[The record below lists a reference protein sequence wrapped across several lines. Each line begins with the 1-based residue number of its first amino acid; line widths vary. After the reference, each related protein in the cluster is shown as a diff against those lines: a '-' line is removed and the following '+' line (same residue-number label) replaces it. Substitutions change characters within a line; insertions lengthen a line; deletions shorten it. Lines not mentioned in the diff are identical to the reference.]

1 MTIVFLQPD
10 GVATTAQGERQARA
24 ALHGGGANRPLGG
37 RSGFRVDTASNI
49 LTATS
54 TTWTLVPC
62 SAWIDPGHATHQG
75 MYGWATDAN
84 VTGSNIVAADAT
96 YTRKDIVYIK
106 INDSSAGDGSGLTTA
121 PVEYRAG
128 VASAD
133 PEATKAVLQ
142 AREFLVGTITVPQS
156 GGGSPTVVLNPAR
169 YVAAGAPLPVYSQTE
184 RDALVAYD
192 GLIVQRRDLTG
203 RPLETYNGT
212 AWGPGP
218 SAQGLVHQAIG
229 TVGSGGFTSLTVVNN
244 IPSFTFKA
252 GRRYEITWDGHHQSS
267 VAGDYI
273 DMQIATCATTDSASL
288 TTGLTVLR
296 QKTFECPGINQL
308 SPDIIKAPVTYAVDT
323 TKQIKFAAQRASG
336 TGTLSTTA
344 SANVNILYQI
354 HDVGAQL

>member
-62 SAWIDPGHATHQG
+62 SAMLDPGHATHQG
-75 MYGWATDAN
+75 MYGWSTDAN
-84 VTGSNIVAADAT
+84 VTGAVTAADAT
-96 YTRKDIVYIK
+96 YTRKDIVYIQ
-106 INDSSAGDGSGLTTA
+106 INDSSAGDGSGATTA
-121 PVEYRAG
+121 PVVYLAG
-128 VASAD
+128 TPSASPVA
-133 PEATKAVLQ
+133 PTLP
-142 AREFLVGTITVPQS
+142 ARSFLVGTITVPQS
-156 GGGSPTVVLNPAR
+156 GGGSPTVVLNTAR
-169 YVAAGAPLPVYSQTE
+169 YATAGAPLPVYSQAE
-184 RDALVAYD
+184 RDALAAYD

-218 SAQGLVHQAIG
+218 SAQGLVDQAIV
-229 TVGSGGFTSLTVVNN
+229 TASSGGFTSLTVVNN

-252 GRRYEITWDGHHQSS
+252 GRRYEITWDGHHQSTA
-267 VAGDYI
+267 AGDYI

-296 QKTFECPGINQL
+296 QKTFQCPAANQL